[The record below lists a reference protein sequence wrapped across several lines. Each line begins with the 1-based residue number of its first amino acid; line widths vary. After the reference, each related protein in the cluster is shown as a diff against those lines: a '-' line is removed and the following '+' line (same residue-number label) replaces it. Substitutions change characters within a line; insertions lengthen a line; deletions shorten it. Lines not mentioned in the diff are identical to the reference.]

1 MNSRTIQVALLVCV
15 VALCSLAFKC
25 GGGEPSSIAEWK
37 KMPVGGYAIVGDVEQ
52 TSPAGIRWHGR
63 RALSPAQMQAMDEG
77 FLARVAVARKDGHTL
92 ALEPEFYTVFQ
103 PWTDCV
109 QSPVQRVYSFKVR
122 GSAEYDGSEYDQLN
136 TKGKLPSP
144 VVRNGITYLYQ
155 TDDVAVILA
164 AEMVIDLGTNG
175 STGKMF
181 ACPEILGEAV
191 PNGFDHIVLAMNPN
205 TYPDGYEW
213 FWRTIIH
220 GPTHPL
226 LPRPPETSS
235 AVAPKSTR
243 VPAVTAVQG
252 LATADGTFVQADGI
266 IVRPVR

>member
-63 RALSPAQMQAMDEG
+63 RALSPAQMQSMDEG
-77 FLARVAVARKDGHTL
+77 FLARAGAARKDGHTL